1 MFVIATESEVAAR
14 QLDIT
19 TNFLFLNTCTS
30 IFSDI
35 FCILGADAVYEPK
48 RIEQHR
54 KQFMRQL
61 QLHVQKSKASD
72 SKRYTELLLY
82 LPLLYGVNGHMVENL
97 LCSEAFSNADM
108 KLVIKKAVSESL

>member
-19 TNFLFLNTCTS
+19 MNFLFLTTCTS
-30 IFSDI
+30 MTF

-54 KQFMRQL
+54 KQLMRQL
-61 QLHVQKSKASD
+61 QLYVQKSKASD